1 MAQEMQW
8 QGEDSVATLAAALDN
23 GEEVIVHFGTEA
35 AEDLAAMARHLDP
48 LNEKPDLKRPGL
60 YPVQAVLGANKHD
73 HIKPLAQVHDQAD
86 NNGYLVDLDPDAGTM
101 RFHKEA

>member
-1 MAQEMQW
+1 MAQEIQW
-8 QGEDSVATLAAALDN
+8 QGEESVAALASALDS
-23 GEEVIVHFGTEA
+23 GEEVIVQFGEA
-35 AEDLAAMARHLDP
+35 AKEDLAAMARHLDP

-60 YPVQAVLGANKHD
+60 YPVQAVLGANKHE

-86 NNGYLVDLDPDAGTM
+86 GNGYLVDLDPDAGTM